1 MQASPIP
8 SVFLGASG
16 FKNFLYLAWKHIG
29 LPNPTPVQY
38 DIADF
43 MQHGGD
49 RIVTEAFRG
58 VGKSYIASAFCV
70 WSLLLDPTT
79 LIQVI
84 SGSKIRADDFT
95 TFTLRLIHEMGELT
109 EHLLPNEGQRN
120 SKVAFD
126 VGPAPPSHSPSLTS
140 KGIFSQLTGG
150 RADLIVADDVVTKQ
164 NSATQAMR
172 DKIASATEEFNAVL
186 KPEGRIMYLGTPQSE
201 QDLLHELPNRGYS
214 VRIWPAEIPSHKVVT
229 SQGDRLAPMIRELI
243 DKGTAIGTPVDPL
256 RFDLEDLE
264 RRKQGYGRTGYAMQ
278 FLLDQ
283 SMADADRYP
292 LKIND
297 LIVDDLD
304 TETCYEK
311 YVWANDPDLRW
322 ADPSCPGFNGDYYHR
337 PLSRVGKTVAYEG
350 VVMSVDP
357 SGKGA
362 DETAYAVVASYGGQL
377 FVLECGGI
385 QGGYDPKVLAKLA
398 EIARRNRVSRILVE
412 ENFGQ
417 GMFEALLVPVLQSVY
432 PCAIE
437 PIRHHIQKE
446 QRICDVLEP
455 LMNSHKLVFN
465 RRVWMDDWD
474 SVKHYTQEEQQVRLL
489 GFQLSRIT
497 RLRGALRCDDRI
509 DALSMACEYWV
520 RAMARDTD
528 RHMLAEDEDRQRQV
542 IESFLRRA
550 VGGPPEPEAPN
561 FVTPRPL

>member
-1 MQASPIP
+1 MQDIP
-8 SVFLGASG
+8 AVFSGPSG
-16 FKNFLYLAWKHIG
+16 FKNFVYLSWKAIG
-29 LPNPTPVQY
+29 LPDPTPVQY

-49 RIVTEAFRG
+49 RVVVEAFRG

-70 WSLLLDPTT
+70 WTLLLDPTK
-79 LIQVI
+79 LIQVV

-95 TFTLRLIHEMGELT
+95 TFTLRLLHEMGELT
-109 EHLLPNEGQRN
+109 EHLLPRDDQRN

-150 RADLIVADDVVTKQ
+150 RADIIIADDVVTKQ
-164 NSATQAMR
+164 NSATQSMR
-172 DKIASATEEFNAVL
+172 DKIASATEEFNAIL
-186 KPEGRIMYLGTPQSE
+186 KPDGRVMYLGTPQSE

-214 VRIWPAEIPSHKVVT
+214 VRIWPSEIPSQKIVT
-229 SQGDRLAPMIRELI
+229 SQGERLAPMIRKKIADGVEV
-243 DKGTAIGTPVDPL
+243 GTPVDPL

-264 RRKQGYGRTGYAMQ
+264 RRRQGYGKTGYAMQ

-304 TETCYEK
+304 LDTCYEK

-322 ADPSCPGFNGDYYHR
+322 SDPSCPGFNGDYYHR
-337 PLSRVGKTVAYEG
+337 PLNRVGKTSAYEG
-350 VVMSVDP
+350 AIMSVDP
-357 SGKGA
+357 AGKGL
-362 DETAYAVVASYGGQL
+362 DETAYSVVASYGGQL
-377 FVLECGGI
+377 FVLESGGI
-385 QGGYDPKVLAKLA
+385 QGGYDAKVLARLA
-398 EIARRNRVSRILVE
+398 EIARRNKVSRILCE

-417 GMFEALLVPVLQSVY
+417 GMFEALLVPVLQSTY

-437 PIRHHIQKE
+437 GVRHHIQKE
-446 QRICDVLEP
+446 RRICDVLEP
-455 LMNSHKLVFN
+455 LMNSHKLIFN
-465 RRVWMDDWD
+465 RKVWIEDWE
-474 SVKHYTQEEQQVRLL
+474 SVKTYTSEEQQSRLL
-489 GFQLSRIT
+489 GFQISRIT
-497 RLRGALRCDDRI
+497 RDRGALRHDDRV
-509 DALSMACEYWV
+509 DALAMACEFWV

-528 RHMLAEDEDRQRQV
+528 RHMQAEDDERQRRV
-542 IESFLRRA
+542 IEGFLRRA
-550 VGGPPEPEAPN
+550 VGGPAEPPAPN
-561 FVTPRPL
+561 FVTARPI

>member
-1 MQASPIP
+1 MQDIP
-8 SVFLGASG
+8 AVFTGPSG
-16 FKNFLYLAWKHIG
+16 FKNFVYLSWKAIG
-29 LPNPTPVQY
+29 LPDPTPVQY

-49 RIVTEAFRG
+49 RVVVEAFRG

-70 WSLLLDPTT
+70 WTLLLDPTK
-79 LIQVI
+79 LIQVV

-95 TFTLRLIHEMGELT
+95 TFTLRLLHEMGELT
-109 EHLLPNEGQRN
+109 EHLLPRDDQRN

-150 RADLIVADDVVTKQ
+150 RADIIIADDVVTKQ
-164 NSATQAMR
+164 NSATQSMR
-172 DKIASATEEFNAVL
+172 DKIASATEEFNAIL
-186 KPEGRIMYLGTPQSE
+186 KPDGRVMYLGTPQSE
-201 QDLLHELPNRGYS
+201 QDLLHELPNRGYT
-214 VRIWPAEIPSHKVVT
+214 VRIWPSEIPSQRIVI
-229 SQGDRLAPMIRELI
+229 SQGDRLAPMIREKI
-243 DKGTAIGTPVDPL
+243 EAGEETGTPVDPL

-264 RRKQGYGRTGYAMQ
+264 RRRQGYGKTGYAMQ

-304 TETCYEK
+304 LDTCYEK

-322 ADPSCPGFNGDYYHR
+322 SDPSCPGFNGDYYHR
-337 PLSRVGKTVAYEG
+337 PLNRAGKTAAYEG
-350 VVMSVDP
+350 AIMSVDP
-357 SGKGA
+357 SGKGL

-377 FVLECGGI
+377 FVLESGGI
-385 QGGYDPKVLAKLA
+385 QGGYDAKVLARLA
-398 EIARRNRVSRILVE
+398 EIARRNKVSRILCE

-417 GMFEALLVPVLQSVY
+417 GMFEALLVPVLQSTY

-437 PIRHHIQKE
+437 GVRHHIQKE
-446 QRICDVLEP
+446 RRICDVLEP
-455 LMNSHKLVFN
+455 LMNSHKLIFN
-465 RRVWMDDWD
+465 RKVWIEDWE
-474 SVKHYTQEEQQVRLL
+474 SVKTYTSEEQQSRLL
-489 GFQLSRIT
+489 GFQISRIT
-497 RLRGALRCDDRI
+497 RDRGALRHDDRV
-509 DALSMACEYWV
+509 DALAMACEFWV

-528 RHMLAEDEDRQRQV
+528 RHMQAEDDERQRRV
-542 IESFLRRA
+542 IEGFLRRA
-550 VGGPPEPEAPN
+550 VGGPAEPPAPN
-561 FVTPRPL
+561 FVTARPL

>member
-1 MQASPIP
+1 MQIP
-8 SVFLGASG
+8 EVFTGPSG
-16 FKNFLYLAWKHIG
+16 FKNFTYLAWKAIG
-29 LPNPTPVQY
+29 LPDPTPVQY

-49 RIVTEAFRG
+49 RVVVEAFRG

-70 WSLLLDPTT
+70 WTLLLDPTK
-79 LIQVI
+79 LIQVV

-109 EHLLPNEGQRN
+109 EHLLPRDDQRN
-120 SKVAFD
+120 SKIAFD
-126 VGPAPPSHSPSLTS
+126 VGPAPLSHSPSLTS

-150 RADLIVADDVVTKQ
+150 RADVIIADDVVTKQ

-172 DKIASATEEFNAVL
+172 DKIASATEEFNAIL
-186 KPEGRIMYLGTPQSE
+186 KPEGRVMYLGTPQSE
-201 QDLLHELPNRGYS
+201 QDLLHELPNRGYT
-214 VRIWPAEIPSHKVVT
+214 VRIWPAEIPSEKIVV
-229 SQGDRLAPMIRELI
+229 SQGERLAPMIR
-243 DKGTAIGTPVDPL
+243 DKIAAGVAVGSPVDPL

-264 RRKQGYGRTGYAMQ
+264 RRRQGYGKTGYAMQ

-304 TETCYEK
+304 IDTCYEK

-337 PLSRVGKTVAYEG
+337 PLTRVGKMSAYEG
-350 VVMSVDP
+350 TIMAVDP

-362 DETAYAVVASYGGQL
+362 DETAYSVVSSYGGQL
-377 FVLECGGI
+377 FVQESGGI
-385 QGGYDPKVLAKLA
+385 QGGYDPKVLAMLA
-398 EIARRNRVSRILVE
+398 EIARRNKVTRILCE

-417 GMFEALLVPVLQSVY
+417 GMFEALLVPVLQSTY
-432 PCAIE
+432 PCPIE
-437 PIRHHIQKE
+437 GVRHHIQKE
-446 QRICDVLEP
+446 RRICDVLEP
-455 LMNSHKLVFN
+455 LMNSHKLIFN
-465 RRVWMDDWD
+465 RKVWIEDWE
-474 SVKHYTQEEQQVRLL
+474 SVKSYTNDDQQTRLL
-489 GFQLSRIT
+489 GFQISRIT
-497 RLRGALRCDDRI
+497 RDRGALRHDDRV
-509 DALSMACEYWV
+509 DALAMACEFWV

-528 RHMLAEDEDRQRQV
+528 QHMAAEDDERQRRV

-550 VGGPPEPEAPN
+550 VGGPPEPPDPT
-561 FVTPRPL
+561 FVSARPL